1 MEGNSAD
8 VVHSLGST
16 PTEVQIMDANELQVW
31 RKVDMSLSS
40 PTASQVSN
48 DSDALSDSLLNS
60 TSFLHLC
67 TEVCAITIT
76 LLNLDCAFI

>member
-31 RKVDMSLSS
+31 RKVDMSWSN
-40 PTASQVSN
+40 QVSS